1 VALEHAALDQPE
13 WRAAYTG
20 LGFQRPQQFAGHFKI
35 GKMYARKVR
44 DTRVTRVITYQRAQ
58 GRRAQQGPLPAARLH
73 GCTAALLHCT
83 AAPLHCCT
91 TAH

>member
-1 VALEHAALDQPE
+1 MALEHAALDQPE
-13 WRAAYTG
+13 WKAAYTG

-44 DTRVTRVITYQRAQ
+44 DTRHNIPTRTRSESTT
-58 GRRAQQGPLPAARLH
+58 GAAP
-73 GCTAALLHCT
+73 CCT